1 MGSLTNTIIG
11 IGITTHHP
19 SYFLLSFYLAIMCLD
34 CVKEEF
40 PNRDRLCADSGAY
53 MANLKSCV
61 NCKGNQLKAVN
72 KVVAFESDVEIT
84 TYERKISLLVLYLFL
99 IYVLIIYFVQ

>member
-1 MGSLTNTIIG
+1 
-11 IGITTHHP
+11 
-19 SYFLLSFYLAIMCLD
+19 
-34 CVKEEF
+34 
-40 PNRDRLCADSGAY
+40 

>member
-1 MGSLTNTIIG
+1 
-11 IGITTHHP
+11 
-19 SYFLLSFYLAIMCLD
+19 
-34 CVKEEF
+34 
-40 PNRDRLCADSGAY
+40 

-84 TYERKISLLVLYLFL
+84 TYEHICNSCQHVISLHNHKFWVSGDYQEYEMECQLCGTGEDSISIMPDDPRKMSGL
-99 IYVLIIYFVQ
+99 IL